1 MGASMET
8 KVNYTIVGLFVVL
21 LFGALVAGIL
31 WLSGGAQY
39 RKDYDTYLAY
49 MQESVAGLNLN
60 APVKYRG
67 VEVGRVKRI
76 SLDHG
81 ERVRLELDIEHGTP
95 IRENTVAVLRVQGLT
110 GIAQVELSGGSR
122 DEPDLKAR
130 PGEKYPVIKT
140 IPSLLTRLDTAG
152 SDLLSSLNRIAAGFS
167 AILDEDNRRAFR
179 SMMADMATISATL
192 AANRNAIDT
201 TMQGAARTMDNTA
214 KVSAELPQ
222 LIERMSKSAAALEKM
237 ANDASRASVAV
248 RKTADGV
255 SGSMTQVTDNV
266 VPELERT
273 VIEMREL
280 SATFKRFSEEIERSP
295 NMLLLGKQP
304 NKRGPGE

>member
-1 MGASMET
+1 MET

-21 LFGALVAGIL
+21 LFGAMVSGIL

-39 RKDYDTYLAY
+39 RKNYDTYLAF

-81 ERVRLELDIEHGTP
+81 EQVRLELDIEHGTP

-122 DEPDLKAR
+122 DAPDLKAK
-130 PGEKYPVIKT
+130 PGEKYPVIRT
-140 IPSLLTRLDTAG
+140 VPSLLTRLDTAG
-152 SDLLSSLNRIAAGFS
+152 TDLLSSLNKIAAGFS
-167 AILDEDNRRAFR
+167 AILDENNRRAFR
-179 SMMADMATISATL
+179 SMMADIATISATF
-192 AANRNAIDT
+192 AARKDAIDASLL
-201 TMQGAARTMDNTA
+201 GAARTMDNTA

-222 LIERMSKSAAALEKM
+222 LIERMNKSASALEKM

-248 RKTADGV
+248 SKTAKDL
-255 SGSMTQVTDNV
+255 SGGMTQVADGM
-266 VPELERT
+266 VPELERA
-273 VIEMREL
+273 VAEVREL
-280 SATFKRFSEEIERSP
+280 SSTLKRVSEEVERNP

-304 NKRGPGE
+304 DKRGPGE

>member
-1 MGASMET
+1 MET

-21 LFGALVAGIL
+21 LFGAMVSGIL

-39 RKDYDTYLAY
+39 RKNYDTYLAF

-81 ERVRLELDIEHGTP
+81 EQVRLELDIEHGTP

-122 DEPDLKAR
+122 DAPDLKAK
-130 PGEKYPVIKT
+130 PGEKYPVIRT
-140 IPSLLTRLDTAG
+140 VPSLLTRLDTAG
-152 SDLLSSLNRIAAGFS
+152 TDLLSSLNKIAAGFS
-167 AILDEDNRRAFR
+167 AILDENNRRAFR
-179 SMMADMATISATL
+179 SMMADIATISATL
-192 AANRNAIDT
+192 AARKDAIDASLL
-201 TMQGAARTMDNTA
+201 GAARTMDNTA

-222 LIERMSKSAAALEKM
+222 LIERMNKSASALEKM

-248 RKTADGV
+248 SKTAKDL
-255 SGSMTQVTDNV
+255 SGGMTQVADGM
-266 VPELERT
+266 VPELERA
-273 VIEMREL
+273 VAEVREL
-280 SATFKRFSEEIERSP
+280 SSTLKRVSEEVERNP

-304 NKRGPGE
+304 DKRGPGE

>member
-1 MGASMET
+1 MET
-8 KVNYTIVGLFVVL
+8 KVNYTIVGVFVVL
-21 LFGALVAGIL
+21 LFGAMVSGIL

-39 RKDYDTYLAY
+39 RKNYDTYLAF

-81 ERVRLELDIEHGTP
+81 EQVRLELDIEHGTP

-122 DEPDLKAR
+122 DAPDLKAK
-130 PGEKYPVIKT
+130 PGEKYPVIRT
-140 IPSLLTRLDTAG
+140 VPSLLTRLDTAG
-152 SDLLSSLNRIAAGFS
+152 TDLLSSLNKIAAGFS
-167 AILDEDNRRAFR
+167 AILDENNRRAFR
-179 SMMADMATISATL
+179 SMMADIATISATL
-192 AANRNAIDT
+192 AARKDAIDASLL
-201 TMQGAARTMDNTA
+201 GAARTMDNTA

-222 LIERMSKSAAALEKM
+222 LIERMNKSASALEKM

-248 RKTADGV
+248 SKTAKDL
-255 SGSMTQVTDNV
+255 SGGMTQVADGM
-266 VPELERT
+266 VPELERA
-273 VIEMREL
+273 VAEVREL
-280 SATFKRFSEEIERSP
+280 SSTLKRVSEEVERNP

-304 NKRGPGE
+304 DKRGPGE

>member
-1 MGASMET
+1 MET
-8 KVNYTIVGLFVVL
+8 KVNYTIVGLFVTL

-39 RKDYDTYLAY
+39 RKNYDTYLAY

-81 ERVRLELDIEHGTP
+81 ERVRLELDIEQGTP
-95 IRENTVAVLRVQGLT
+95 IKESTVAVLRVQGLT
-110 GIAQVELSGGSR
+110 GIAQVELSGGNR
-122 DEPDLKAR
+122 DAPDLKAK
-130 PGEKYPVIKT
+130 PGEKYPVIKS
-140 IPSLLTRLDTAG
+140 IPSLLTRLDTAVT
-152 SDLLSSLNRIAAGFS
+152 DLLSSLNQISVGIS
-167 AILDEDNRRAFR
+167 TVLDDGNQRAFR
-179 SMMADMATISATL
+179 STVADMATLAATL
-192 AANRNAIDT
+192 AANKDAIDAA
-201 TMQGAARTMDNTA
+201 MQGAARTMDNTA
-214 KVSAELPQ
+214 KVSAEFPQ

-255 SGSMTQVTDNV
+255 SGGMTQVTDSV

-273 VIEMREL
+273 VTEMREL
-280 SATFKRFSEEIERSP
+280 SATLKRVSEEVERSP
-295 NMLLLGKQP
+295 NILLLGKQP
-304 NKRGPGE
+304 DKRGPGE

>member
-1 MGASMET
+1 MET

-21 LFGALVAGIL
+21 LFGAMVSGIL

-39 RKDYDTYLAY
+39 RKNYDTYLAF

-81 ERVRLELDIEHGTP
+81 EQVRLELDIEHGTP

-122 DEPDLKAR
+122 DAPDLKAK
-130 PGEKYPVIKT
+130 PGEKYPVIRT
-140 IPSLLTRLDTAG
+140 VPSLLTRLDTAG
-152 SDLLSSLNRIAAGFS
+152 TDLLSSLNKIAAGFS
-167 AILDEDNRRAFR
+167 AILDENNRRAFR
-179 SMMADMATISATL
+179 SMMADIATISATF
-192 AANRNAIDT
+192 AARKDAIDASLL
-201 TMQGAARTMDNTA
+201 GAARTMDNTA

-222 LIERMSKSAAALEKM
+222 LIERMNKSASALEKM

-248 RKTADGV
+248 SKTAKDI
-255 SGSMTQVTDNV
+255 SGGMTQVADGM
-266 VPELERT
+266 VPELERA
-273 VIEMREL
+273 VAEVREL
-280 SATFKRFSEEIERSP
+280 SSTLKRVSEEVERNP

-304 NKRGPGE
+304 DKRGPGE